1 MSTISRHNT
10 PAEQTAREFGRRKPP
25 PVKPAYS
32 PSQGSRVAIVVG
44 SAVAALL
51 AVYLLLT

>member
-1 MSTISRHNT
+1 MSTISRRNT
-10 PAEQTAREFGRRKPP
+10 PAEEAAREFGRRKPA

-32 PSQGSRVAIVVG
+32 PGQSSRLLIVFGSVVLT
-44 SAVAALL
+44 VL